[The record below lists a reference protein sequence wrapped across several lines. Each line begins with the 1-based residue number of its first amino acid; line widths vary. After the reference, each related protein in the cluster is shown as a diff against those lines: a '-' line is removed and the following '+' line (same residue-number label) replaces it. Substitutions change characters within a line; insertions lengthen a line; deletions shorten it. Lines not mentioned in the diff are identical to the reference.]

1 MTLYPLAAQLQYQD
15 KRIDLTRN
23 ELKIL
28 GILFEHKGEFVSR
41 ITLMDILWDQEI
53 YIDDNTLSVNVTRI
67 RGKLQGIGMEDFIES
82 KRGLGYRI

>member
-1 MTLYPLAAQLQYQD
+1 
-15 KRIDLTRN
+15 
-23 ELKIL
+23 
-28 GILFEHKGEFVSR
+28 
-41 ITLMDILWDQEI
+41 MDILWDQEI